1 MPTDFAD
8 LTALADQAAAHL
20 LRRGE
25 TVAVAESS
33 AGGLVSAALLT
44 VAGAS
49 AWYLGGAVIYTM
61 VARKAFLDGAVQ
73 LPDGIRGATEEF
85 GAYEAAAAA
94 AVLDATWGIGETGAT
109 GPTGNRYGD
118 DAGHAWIAVHG
129 PLPRTR
135 RVATGSSDRTANMFA
150 FAKAA
155 LEELNA
161 ALAAA
166 G

>member
-8 LTALADQAAAHL
+8 LTALADQTAVHL

-25 TVAVAESS
+25 TLAVAESS

-61 VARKAFLDGAVQ
+61 VARKTFLDGAMA
-73 LPDGIRGATEEF
+73 LPGGMRGASEEF
-85 GAYEAAAAA
+85 AVYEAAAVATA
-94 AVLDATWGIGETGAT
+94 LGATWGVGETGAT

-118 DAGHAWIAVHG
+118 DAGHAWIAVYG
-129 PLPRTR
+129 PSPRTR
-135 RVATGSSDRTANMFA
+135 NVATGSSNRKANMFA

-161 ALAAA
+161 ALTAAR
-166 G
+166 

>member
-8 LTALADQAAAHL
+8 LTALAEQSATL
-20 LRRGE
+20 LLGRGE
-25 TVAVAESS
+25 SVAVAESS
-33 AGGLVSAALLT
+33 GGGLVSAALLT

-49 AWYLGGAVIYTM
+49 SWYLGGAVVYTM
-61 VARKAFLDGAVQ
+61 VARKAFLDGAIV
-73 LPDGIRGATEEF
+73 LPEGLRGATEAF
-85 GAYEAAAAA
+85 GAYEAE
-94 AVLDATWGIGETGAT
+94 AVAVALGATWGVGETGAT

-129 PLPRTR
+129 PSPRTR

-150 FAKAA
+150 FARAA

-161 ALAAA
+161 ALAAPR
-166 G
+166 

>member
-8 LTALADQAAAHL
+8 LTALADQTAVHL

-25 TVAVAESS
+25 TLAVAESS

-61 VARKAFLDGAVQ
+61 VARKAFLDGAVP
-73 LPDGIRGATEEF
+73 LPDGLRGASEEF
-85 GAYEAAAAA
+85 GVYEAATVATA
-94 AVLDATWGIGETGAT
+94 LGATWGVGETGAT

-118 DAGHAWIAVHG
+118 DAGHAWIAVYG
-129 PLPRTR
+129 PSPRTR
-135 RVATGSSDRTANMFA
+135 KIGTGSSNRTANMFA
-150 FAKAA
+150 FANAA

-161 ALAAA
+161 ALKAA